1 MKKCDFCTM
10 SDPSGKCFYLST
22 MARKSDCEKAIKQM
36 AKALQGADMI
46 KGERFKENTNS
57 IGRNEVRK

>member
-36 AKALQGADMI
+36 TKALQGMEYD
-46 KGERFKENTNS
+46 KR
-57 IGRNEVRK
+57 RKI

>member
-1 MKKCDFCTM
+1 MSIIERNIEMKKCDFCAM

-36 AKALQGADMI
+36 TKALQGAGYD
-46 KGERFKENTNS
+46 KR
-57 IGRNEVRK
+57 RKI